1 MRLFEIFSWVFLG
14 TVLMWAI
21 VMILIALGGSK
32 RKYERFTP
40 EELRALEDFQSQQRG
55 SPKP

>member
-1 MRLFEIFSWVFLG
+1 MRLLEIFSWVLLG
-14 TVLMWAI
+14 TFIIGAV
-21 VMILIALGGSK
+21 VMLLIALGGSK

-40 EELRALEDFQSQQRG
+40 EELREIEDFQSQQRG